1 MDFDTGV
8 DDAIALLCALLCQDQ
23 IEILSVSAVAG
34 NVSLEHTA
42 QNTLDIVRGMG
53 EAQIKVVKGAE
64 KPLVR
69 DLHCAVSHGETGLGD
84 VVIPHVQPDF
94 YEKSVEDAIYESAE
108 KAEGELIYV
117 GVGPQTNLALALK
130 KHPRLSGKIRRIV
143 LMGGSLIGGNMTQ
156 ASEFNAYVDPEAL
169 HAVFQTGVPITMV
182 GLDVTLKT
190 ELPDWVLKRLQNMN
204 NLHAKLA
211 AQILDFIQRRSCQ
224 YGFDKA
230 NLHDALAF
238 CAVVCPDVLQTK
250 PYYVDVETKGE
261 LTRGMTVADFRNVC
275 TEKTPNA
282 DCAVEV
288 DIDRF
293 WNWLVTVFS
302 KEELRFEKKVLK
314 KCNISGTPLRPVK
327 RRGVLCP
334 CAFFLTAF

>member
-1 MDFDTGV
+1 MKRIPVHLDFDTGV

-53 EAQIKVVKGAE
+53 EAQLKVVKGAE
-64 KPLVR
+64 KPLAR

-108 KAEGELIYV
+108 QAGGELVYL

-130 KHPRLSGKIRRIV
+130 KYPQLSGKIRRIV

-156 ASEFNAYVDPEAL
+156 ASEFNAYVDPESL
-169 HAVFQTGVPITMV
+169 HAVFHAGVPITMV

-190 ELPDWVLKRLQNMN
+190 KLPGWVLERLQSMENP
-204 NLHAKLA
+204 HAKLA
-211 AQILDFIQRRSCQ
+211 SRIMDFIRRRSRQ
-224 YGFDKA
+224 YGLDEA

-238 CAVVCPDVLQTK
+238 CAVVCPDVLKTE

-275 TEKTPNA
+275 PEKAPNA
-282 DCAVEV
+282 NCAVEA

-293 WNWLVTVFS
+293 WNWMIAVFD
-302 KEELRFEKKVLK
+302 KEEQRFREKSSQK
-314 KCNISGTPLRPVK
+314 
-327 RRGVLCP
+327 
-334 CAFFLTAF
+334 A